1 MIKKNRVS
9 LWLGQFN
16 TNEMFDAYADGKYD
30 EDGNYI
36 KSEFQE
42 EFEIVQYD
50 MDSIEKDWISSQ
62 CDSLRDLLL
71 GFSYDDQIISN
82 FSNTCIINS
91 DIHKYNSILL
101 LYNFEYEN
109 HNKRNNVK
117 MDFIG
122 CVDVNIL

>member
-1 MIKKNRVS
+1 MIKNNKVS

-16 TNEMFDAYADGKYD
+16 TSEEFYAYADGKYD

-36 KSEFQE
+36 ESEFQK
-42 EFEIVQYD
+42 EFGILQYD
-50 MDSIEKDWISSQ
+50 MDSIEKDWIFDK

-71 GFSYDDQIISN
+71 GFSYDDEIISN
-82 FSNTCIINS
+82 FSNGCIIK
-91 DIHKYNSILL
+91 DLHKYNSILL
-101 LYNFEYEN
+101 LYNFEYDN
-109 HNKRNNVK
+109 HNKSNDDK